1 MTICLRSDLSP
12 DSCSRRTMG
21 FAPLSPPPCSPS
33 DRCSCRRRPRHPA
46 RDINGDDHDD
56 DDDGDHDDDCD
67 DDDDDDDN
75 DDDDDDD
82 EQEKDCYLGC
92 VQAGA
97 A

>member
-1 MTICLRSDLSP
+1 MFLMVI
-12 DSCSRRTMG
+12 
-21 FAPLSPPPCSPS
+21 
-33 DRCSCRRRPRHPA
+33 
-46 RDINGDDHDD
+46 
-56 DDDGDHDDDCD
+56 DGDHDDND
-67 DDDDDDDN
+67 DR

>member
-1 MTICLRSDLSP
+1 MMIIMAGIRIRNMFLMVID
-12 DSCSRRTMG
+12 G
-21 FAPLSPPPCSPS
+21 
-33 DRCSCRRRPRHPA
+33 
-46 RDINGDDHDD
+46 DHDD
-56 DDDGDHDDDCD
+56 DDDNNDDDVD
-67 DDDDDDDN
+67 DDD